1 LVKKQ
6 KTKKMK
12 NLLTLTTLLFMS
24 LATFSQ
30 VDEEELII
38 LKADR
43 DWEKL
48 IRTAEKYTQK
58 DDTKNNP
65 LPYYYMAYG
74 LYKISFIG
82 DRDEAYKNAYKDA
95 LSVVGKMMRKDDDG
109 RIQKEYEEFFVE
121 LKLSLLEI
129 IRNDFDAE
137 EYRRSFGWVMKIY
150 KFGRENIAGKFLEG
164 AVRYRNNDKS
174 TAKTKW
180 KEGRELIA
188 QVASANEFDA
198 ADREMIKYGL
208 YHAAKCRK
216 DARQQDE
223 AKEIMNLGAQWFE
236 DEKDWQRYYDEIVN

>member
-1 LVKKQ
+1 MKK
-6 KTKKMK
+6 
-12 NLLTLTTLLFMS
+12 LLTLTTLLFLSMG
-24 LATFSQ
+24 AFTQ

-43 DWEKL
+43 NWEKL
-48 IRTAEKYTQK
+48 IRQAEKYTQK
-58 DDTKNNP
+58 SDTKNDP

-82 DRDEAYKNAYKDA
+82 DRDDAYKNAYKDA
-95 LSVVGKMMRKDDDG
+95 LTVVGKMMRKDSDG
-109 RIQKEYEEFFVE
+109 RVQKEYEEFFVE

-129 IRNDFDAE
+129 IRNDFEAE

-150 KFGRENIAGKFLEG
+150 KFGRDNIAGKFLEG

-180 KEGRELIA
+180 KEGRKLIEE
-188 QVASANEFDA
+188 VSSANEFDD

-208 YHAAKCRK
+208 YHAAKCQK
-216 DARQQDE
+216 EAKQIDA